1 VVYTSP
7 FIIPPGIVEIK
18 VPKENIFP

>member
-7 FIIPPGIVEIK
+7 FIILPGIVEIK
-18 VPKENIFP
+18 VPEEDIFP

>member
-18 VPKENIFP
+18 VPKEDIFP

>member
-7 FIIPPGIVEIK
+7 FIILLGIVEIK
-18 VPKENIFP
+18 VPEEDIFP

>member
-7 FIIPPGIVEIK
+7 FIILLGIVEIK
-18 VPKENIFP
+18 VPKEDIFP

>member
-7 FIIPPGIVEIK
+7 FIILLEIVEIK
-18 VPKENIFP
+18 VPEEDIFP

>member
-7 FIIPPGIVEIK
+7 FIILSGIVEIK
-18 VPKENIFP
+18 VPEEDIFP

>member
-18 VPKENIFP
+18 VPEEDIFP

>member
-7 FIIPPGIVEIK
+7 FIILPGIVEIK
-18 VPKENIFP
+18 VPKEDIFP